1 MQDKP
6 EQIAGTVE
14 NTVKDVLEYN
24 VFSIGKYSLS
34 LYEIIA
40 AAIIVVLGIVVSKL
54 IKKLIYKSEKI
65 DIGRKFAFSRIISY
79 LIYIVVFLLVM
90 KSLGVNISPLLLG
103 SGAILVGVGLG
114 LQNLILDFISGVI
127 ILIDRTIRVGDVVDI
142 DGTVGKVQEIQMR
155 TTTIL
160 TRDNKSIIFPNSE
173 LTKNKL
179 INFSHKNDE
188 VRFSIQVGVGY
199 ETEIEKAEQLMIE
212 AALEQ
217 NDVLKDPKPSV
228 RLHEFGDSSL
238 NLQLIYDS
246 QNLFRQ
252 PQIQSNIRKA
262 ILKKFRENNINI
274 PFPIR
279 TLDLPKDIFPGKEN
293 SKKAEN

>member
-1 MQDKP
+1 MKENPD
-6 EQIAGTVE
+6 QITGTVQ
-14 NTVKDVLEYN
+14 NTVKDILEYN

-40 AAIIVVLGIVVSKL
+40 AAIIILVGIVVSKL

-65 DIGRKFAFSRIISY
+65 DIGRKFAFSRIITY
-79 LIYIVVFLLVM
+79 LIYIIVFLM
-90 KSLGVNISPLLLG
+90 AMRSLGVNISPLLLG
-103 SGAILVGVGLG
+103 SGAILVGIGLG

-127 ILIDRTIRVGDVVDI
+127 ILIDRTIRVGDVIDI

-155 TTTIL
+155 TTTVL

-179 INFSHKNDE
+179 VNFSHNNDE
-188 VRFSIQVGVGY
+188 VKFFVEVGVGY
-199 ETEIEKAEQLMIE
+199 ETDIEKAEQLMIE

-217 NDVLKDPKPSV
+217 ADVLKEPKPVV
-228 RLHEFGDSSL
+228 RLQNFGDSSL
-238 NLQLIYDS
+238 DLQLVYDS

-252 PQIQSNIRKA
+252 PQIRSDIRKS
-262 ILKKFRENNINI
+262 ILRKFRENSINI

-279 TLDLPKDIFPGKEN
+279 TLDFPKEILMGKEN
-293 SKKAEN
+293 NKKAEN